1 MDIGRPDHCAG
12 EDERDRRDEDATT
25 DMDFAVQRLN
35 SELEDIERLKQE
47 HAPGVKL
54 APEQLAKIAM
64 YQQLHIEATELG
76 MYDTKAP
83 EPCLPTNS
91 DNRKAQE
98 SRTRTSTEAPVQ
110 KAGPN

>member
-1 MDIGRPDHCAG
+1 MRA
-12 EDERDRRDEDATT
+12 A
-25 DMDFAVQRLN
+25 MV
-35 SELEDIERLKQE
+35 S
-47 HAPGVKL
+47 
-54 APEQLAKIAM
+54 EQLAKIAM
-64 YQQLHIEATELG
+64 YPYQQLHIEATELG